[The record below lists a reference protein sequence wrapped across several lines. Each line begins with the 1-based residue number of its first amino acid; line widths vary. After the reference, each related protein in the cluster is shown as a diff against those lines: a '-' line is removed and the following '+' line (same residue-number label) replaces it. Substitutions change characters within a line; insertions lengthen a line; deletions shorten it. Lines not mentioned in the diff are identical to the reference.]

1 MTVADLYF
9 KLKEEIAKGH
19 GDIPVMI
26 HDNIDNDDGGYTEF
40 NELQSTWHYNKSN
53 YWPEHLEI
61 GRY

>member
-1 MTVADLYF
+1 MTVQELYDSLSVWI
-9 KLKEEIAKGH
+9 KRGK

-26 HDNIDNDDGGYTEF
+26 HDNISDGDFGYTEL
-40 NELQSTWHYNKSN
+40 NEIESITQYERSS